1 MEIYKNNKS
10 FILPL
15 FSLIIMQDK
24 TNESYYTCQ
33 TVHSNKKA
41 IKQMINNKQ
50 NNNNKKIKESIILTL
65 CK

>member
-1 MEIYKNNKS
+1 
-10 FILPL
+10 
-15 FSLIIMQDK
+15 MQDK

-50 NNNNKKIKESIILTL
+50 NNNNKKNQRIYHTYIVQINCITL
-65 CK
+65 LNLL

>member
-1 MEIYKNNKS
+1 
-10 FILPL
+10 
-15 FSLIIMQDK
+15 MQDK